1 MTEEMS
7 TQSRTPVHLWIVG
20 AVSLLWNAFGGYDY
34 LMTRQRNR
42 EYLSQ
47 MGINP
52 DELLAYI
59 DGFPIWAQIAWGLG
73 VWGAVAGSVLLLLR
87 SRWAVLAFGLSLIG
101 ALVSFAYQFAGP
113 PAPAGMD
120 EGAAAWIPLVIV
132 GIAAA
137 LFFYARRQQAS
148 GVLR

>member
-1 MTEEMS
+1 MIEDATVP
-7 TQSRTPVHLWIVG
+7 SRTPVHLWIVG
-20 AVSLLWNAFGGYDY
+20 GVSLLWNAFGGYDY

-47 MGINP
+47 MGVNP
-52 DELLAYI
+52 DAILGYI
-59 DGFPIWAQIAWGLG
+59 DAFPIWAQIAWGLG

-113 PAPAGMD
+113 PAPAGMG
-120 EGAAAWIPLVIV
+120 EGAMALVPLLIV
-132 GIAAA
+132 AIAAG
-137 LFFYARRQQAS
+137 LFFYARHQQMR

>member
-1 MTEEMS
+1 M
-7 TQSRTPVHLWIVG
+7 HLWIVG

-52 DELLAYI
+52 DTILAYI
-59 DGFPIWAQIAWGLG
+59 DAFPIWAQIAWGLG

-113 PAPAGMD
+113 PAPEGMG
-120 EGAAAWIPLVIV
+120 EGAMAWVPLMIV
-132 GIAAA
+132 AIAAA
-137 LFFYARRQQAS
+137 LFFYARSQQLR